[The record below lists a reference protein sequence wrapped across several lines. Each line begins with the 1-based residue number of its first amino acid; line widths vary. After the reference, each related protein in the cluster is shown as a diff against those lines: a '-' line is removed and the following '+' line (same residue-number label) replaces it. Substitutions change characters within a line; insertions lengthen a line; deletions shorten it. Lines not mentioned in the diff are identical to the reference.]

1 MRTYYV
7 CVLRPSD
14 KYTVGGAICRLT
26 FQSLWV
32 FCTTLLIP
40 NLNIRPLTDYSP
52 SFFPK
57 AGKENKCSASTTVM
71 VTSRKRREKHI
82 LLKNVVEKRKKEIKE
97 KVSLL
102 LMCIKYPFYLR
113 LFLALFPALLTDQC
127 TTSHLSDH
135 TLVLIYFNQK
145 NLL

>member
-40 NLNIRPLTDYSP
+40 NLNIRPLTNYSP

-57 AGKENKCSASTTVM
+57 TGKENKCSASTTVV

-97 KVSLL
+97 KVSLEIEHQRSWL
-102 LMCIKYPFYLR
+102 RGDDISVVQSKRRSFLHGYL
-113 LFLALFPALLTDQC
+113 
-127 TTSHLSDH
+127 
-135 TLVLIYFNQK
+135 K
-145 NLL
+145 